1 MSYWTTRGHLK
12 SILLSER
19 SQSEKATDFGLFT
32 TWHSRKDKTVETVGS
47 SGLPEVGEKKG
58 WTGGTQM
65 ILREVKI
72 LYKIL
77 QWYICHF
84 TVVQTHRKYNTK
96 NEPWCKP
103 WP

>member
-72 LYKIL
+72 LYKIKTCKL
-77 QWYICHF
+77 KDVSF
-84 TVVQTHRKYNTK
+84 RKK
-96 NEPWCKP
+96 K
-103 WP
+103 